1 MNVHQRIL
9 IGTQTV
15 LPVVKKLF
23 IKKIKIFPK
32 LIFYSKLHIA
42 MKLKLVMESNF
53 VNQMSV
59 SIVNQTFANVQEHI
73 RIGALLYLAVN

>member
-1 MNVHQRIL
+1 
-9 IGTQTV
+9 
-15 LPVVKKLF
+15 
-23 IKKIKIFPK
+23 
-32 LIFYSKLHIA
+32 

>member
-1 MNVHQRIL
+1 
-9 IGTQTV
+9 
-15 LPVVKKLF
+15 
-23 IKKIKIFPK
+23 
-32 LIFYSKLHIA
+32 

-73 RIGALLYLAVN
+73 RIGVALLYLAVN